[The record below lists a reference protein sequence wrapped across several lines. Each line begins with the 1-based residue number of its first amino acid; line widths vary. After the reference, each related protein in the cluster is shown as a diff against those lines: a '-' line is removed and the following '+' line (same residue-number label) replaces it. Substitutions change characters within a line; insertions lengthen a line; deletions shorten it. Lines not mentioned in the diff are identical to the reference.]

1 MKCEKKDQVLEY
13 LKGDVQDPEIEA
25 HLEVCDQCQAL
36 VEGFLAGEEAIRLPE
51 AECSG
56 GNLKEQVEHYD
67 KGTRRI
73 VVFTVVGL
81 ILGWFS
87 YKYYITDFLPL
98 KIILGI
104 PYKISEIIHVTFH
117 NHGFAYSAQGFGYS
131 TLTPS
136 ASLNEFFPQS
146 YFASAA
152 AEFGIAALV
161 GGAVYGSIGF
171 FTGDKRIFTL
181 TKYLKFAAV
190 WAVVISL
197 AVGGTFLVNHLAV
210 EKNQKFEDVS
220 GFFLHYE
227 FGGEGYYGDDI
238 GERGAYFK
246 LLSAAFLADG
256 PVADREISGAELQ
269 RNPEQ
274 EETIEFVF
282 GPWHS
287 RYMAAL
293 INLEDRYLVSDAG
306 EMYRMSEVFCRMVKE
321 YREREEREHEEAY
334 GENTD

>member
-13 LKGDVQDPEIEA
+13 LKGDAQDPEIEA

-51 AECSG
+51 AGCSG
-56 GNLKEQVEHYD
+56 SNLKEQIEHYD

-73 VVFTVVGL
+73 AVFTIVGL

-87 YKYYITDFLPL
+87 VKYYVTDFLPL
-98 KIILGI
+98 KIIIGI
-104 PYKISEIIHVTFH
+104 PYKISEMIHVTLHDHDFI
-117 NHGFAYSAQGFGYS
+117 YSAAQWADYS
-131 TLTPS
+131 SLTS
-136 ASLNEFFPQS
+136 RAFLNEFFPQS
-146 YFASAA
+146 YLASAA

-161 GGAVYGSIGF
+161 GGAIYGSIGF

-190 WAVVISL
+190 WAVVILL
-197 AVGGTFLVNHLAV
+197 AVGGTFLANHLAV

-220 GFFLHYE
+220 GFLLHYE
-227 FGGEGYYGDDI
+227 HGGDGYYGDDA

-246 LLSAAFLADG
+246 QLSEAFFADG
-256 PVADREISGAELQ
+256 PLSEAELQ
-269 RNPEQ
+269 RNPKG
-274 EETIEFVF
+274 EETIEFLF

-293 INLEDRYLVSDAG
+293 INLEDRYLVSDNRTV
-306 EMYRMSEVFCRMVKE
+306 YRISEEFCRMVKE
-321 YREREEREHEEAY
+321 YQEREEKEYEENN